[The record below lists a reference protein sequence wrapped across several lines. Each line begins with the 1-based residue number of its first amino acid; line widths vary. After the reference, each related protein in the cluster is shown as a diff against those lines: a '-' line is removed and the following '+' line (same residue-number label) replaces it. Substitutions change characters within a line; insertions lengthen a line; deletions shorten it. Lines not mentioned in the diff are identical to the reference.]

1 MKILEN
7 NKKKLIVLT
16 GTTCTGKSLTA
27 LNLNDLISSEIIS
40 ADSMLVYRYFDIG
53 TAKPT
58 KEILS
63 KTKHHLVDIVDPDDE
78 FDAWKFMELSR
89 EVIDKSNLNNFIVVG
104 GTQLYIKSLIEGLTF
119 DISKNDDIRKSIV
132 KDLELYGI
140 DHLYSKLKELDS
152 EGAAMI
158 SSNDKQRIIRYLEI
172 NYMTGQRVSQ
182 VFKMKSNQKIQ
193 NVDYVKVALSIDRE
207 SVNTL
212 INQRVDQMIRDGL
225 VQEVVEL
232 KKKYNKK
239 IKPFNS
245 IGYKEISLYL
255 NSEVSLDK
263 AVELIKIR
271 TRQFAK
277 RQRTWLRKD
286 EEIKWFDHVEDLIN
300 FCTKYTLS

>member
-286 EEIKWFDHVEDLIN
+286 EEIQWFDHVEDLIN
-300 FCTKYTLS
+300 FCTKYTFS

>member
-1 MKILEN
+1 LKISEN

>member
-1 MKILEN
+1 LKISEN

-255 NSEVSLDK
+255 NSEVSLDR

>member
-58 KEILS
+58 KEILG

-119 DISKNDDIRKSIV
+119 DISKNDDVRESIV

-140 DHLYSKLKELDS
+140 DHLYYKLKELDS

-300 FCTKYTLS
+300 FCTKYTFS

>member
-1 MKILEN
+1 MKISEN

-58 KEILS
+58 KEILT

-286 EEIKWFDHVEDLIN
+286 EEIKWFNHVEDLIN
-300 FCTKYTLS
+300 FCTIYTLS

>member
-1 MKILEN
+1 MKISEN

>member
-58 KEILS
+58 KEILT

-172 NYMTGQRVSQ
+172 NYITGQRVSQ
-182 VFKMKSNQKIQ
+182 IFKMKSNQKIQ

-286 EEIKWFDHVEDLIN
+286 EEIKWFNHVEDLIN

>member
-1 MKILEN
+1 MKISEN

-172 NYMTGQRVSQ
+172 NYTTGQRVSQ

-232 KKKYNKK
+232 KEKYNKK

-300 FCTKYTLS
+300 FCTKYTFS

>member
-1 MKILEN
+1 MKISEN

-58 KEILS
+58 KEILT

>member
-1 MKILEN
+1 LKISEN

-16 GTTCTGKSLTA
+16 GTTCTGKSLIA

-119 DISKNDDIRKSIV
+119 DISKNDDVRKSIV

-172 NYMTGQRVSQ
+172 NYITGQRVSQ
-182 VFKMKSNQKIQ
+182 IFKMKSNQKIQ

-255 NSEVSLDK
+255 NSEVSLDQ

-300 FCTKYTLS
+300 FCTKYTFS

>member
-1 MKILEN
+1 MKISEN

-16 GTTCTGKSLTA
+16 GTTCTGKTLTA
-27 LNLNDLISSEIIS
+27 LNLNDLISLELLS

-63 KTKHHLVDIVDPDDE
+63 NTKHHLVDIVDPDDE

>member
-1 MKILEN
+1 MKISEN

-172 NYMTGQRVSQ
+172 NYTTGQRVSQ

-300 FCTKYTLS
+300 FCTKYTFS

>member
-1 MKILEN
+1 MKISEN

-58 KEILS
+58 KEILT

-172 NYMTGQRVSQ
+172 NYITGQRVSQ
-182 VFKMKSNQKIQ
+182 IFKMKSNQKIQ

-255 NSEVSLDK
+255 NSEVSLDR

-286 EEIKWFDHVEDLIN
+286 EEIQWFDHVEDLIN
-300 FCTKYTLS
+300 FCTKYTFS

>member
-1 MKILEN
+1 MKNSEN

-27 LNLNDLISSEIIS
+27 LNLHDLIPSEIIS
-40 ADSMLVYRYFDIG
+40 ADSMLVYRYFNIG

-58 KEILS
+58 KKTLS

-89 EVIDKSNLNNFIVVG
+89 AVIDESNLNNFIVVG

-119 DISKNDDIRKSIV
+119 VISKNVDVRRSILS
-132 KDLELYGI
+132 DLESYGTVYM
-140 DHLYSKLKELDS
+140 YSKLKEVDP

-158 SSNDKQRIIRYLEI
+158 SSNDKQRIVRYLEI
-172 NYMTGQRVSQ
+172 NSITGQRVSQ

-193 NVDYVKVALSIDRE
+193 NVDYIKVGLSIDRE
-207 SVNTL
+207 SVNTM
-212 INQRVDQMIRDGL
+212 INKRVDQMITDGL
-225 VQEVVEL
+225 VEEVVEL
-232 KKKYNKK
+232 KRRYNTN
-239 IKPFNS
+239 IRPFNS

-255 NSEVSLDK
+255 NSEMSLEQ

-286 EEIKWFDHVEDLIN
+286 KEVKWFNQVEDLIN
-300 FCTKYTLS
+300 FCTNYTFS

>member
-58 KEILS
+58 KEILT

-286 EEIKWFDHVEDLIN
+286 EEIKWFNHVEDLIN

>member
-1 MKILEN
+1 MKISEN

-58 KEILS
+58 KEILT

-172 NYMTGQRVSQ
+172 NYITGQRVSQ
-182 VFKMKSNQKIQ
+182 IFKMKSNQKIQ

>member
-1 MKILEN
+1 LKILEN

-58 KEILS
+58 KEILT

-286 EEIKWFDHVEDLIN
+286 EEIKWFNHVEDLIN

>member
-58 KEILS
+58 KEILT

-172 NYMTGQRVSQ
+172 NYTTGQRVSQ

-232 KKKYNKK
+232 QEKYNKK

-255 NSEVSLDK
+255 NSEVSLDQ

-300 FCTKYTLS
+300 FCTKYTFS

>member
-1 MKILEN
+1 LKILEN

-58 KEILS
+58 KEILT

>member
-58 KEILS
+58 KEILT

-172 NYMTGQRVSQ
+172 NYITGQRVSQ
-182 VFKMKSNQKIQ
+182 IFKMKSNQKIQ

-255 NSEVSLDK
+255 NSEVSLDR

-286 EEIKWFDHVEDLIN
+286 EEIKWFNHVEDLIN
-300 FCTKYTLS
+300 FCTKYTFS

>member
-58 KEILS
+58 KEILT

-172 NYMTGQRVSQ
+172 NYTTGQRVSQ

-286 EEIKWFDHVEDLIN
+286 EEIKWFNHVEDLIN

>member
-1 MKILEN
+1 MKISEN

-119 DISKNDDIRKSIV
+119 DISKNDDIRKSIL

-300 FCTKYTLS
+300 FCTKYTFS

>member
-58 KEILS
+58 KEILT

-286 EEIKWFDHVEDLIN
+286 EEIKWFKHVEDLIN

>member
-1 MKILEN
+1 
-7 NKKKLIVLT
+7 
-16 GTTCTGKSLTA
+16 
-27 LNLNDLISSEIIS
+27 
-40 ADSMLVYRYFDIG
+40 MLVYRYFDIG

-286 EEIKWFDHVEDLIN
+286 EEIQWFDHVEDLIN
-300 FCTKYTLS
+300 FCTKYTFS

>member
-58 KEILS
+58 KEILT

-119 DISKNDDIRKSIV
+119 DISKNDDIRKSIL

>member
-58 KEILS
+58 KEILT